1 LNPSSEKLVSKFAA
15 SNATCAALRRGY
27 ERAARVV
34 GACGAGLSDDEL
46 AAVTGGNIA
55 ALFPGGWY

>member
-1 LNPSSEKLVSKFAA
+1 
-15 SNATCAALRRGY
+15 
-27 ERAARVV
+27 V